1 MNLWLVSVEA
11 KFTSIPMELFQS
23 VKSVQK
29 LEAGLSLTELNRELS
44 ELYPQ
49 SPEEVKEMLE
59 NPNRLQTEFNS
70 KNLKVWA
77 MDLDRVKD
85 SGYSVLWREFETWW
99 ILVDFS
105 NQKMVPVKRDILI
118 SGVLK

>member
-1 MNLWLVSVEA
+1 MNLWLVRVEA
-11 KFTSIPMELFQS
+11 KFTSNPMELFQS
-23 VKSVQK
+23 VKSAQK

-49 SPEEVKEMLE
+49 SL
-59 NPNRLQTEFNS
+59 LTEFNS
-70 KNLKVWA
+70 KNLKVWS

-85 SGYSVLWREFETWW
+85 AGYSVLWREFETWW

-118 SGVLK
+118 SGFLE

>member
-1 MNLWLVSVEA
+1 MNLWLVSVQA
-11 KFTSIPMELFQS
+11 KFTSIPIELFQS

-105 NQKMVPVKRDILI
+105 NQKMVPVKRDVLI
-118 SGVLK
+118 SGILN